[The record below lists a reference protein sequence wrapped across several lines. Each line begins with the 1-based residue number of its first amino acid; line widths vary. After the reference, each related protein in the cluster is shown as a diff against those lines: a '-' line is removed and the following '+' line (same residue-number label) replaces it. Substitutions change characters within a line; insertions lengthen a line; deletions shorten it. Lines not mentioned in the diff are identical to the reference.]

1 MNQKKIYQKP
11 VMKMITLKHRPRLL
25 AGSDRGDGGEMNY
38 IPRYDNDMNH
48 MA

>member
-1 MNQKKIYQKP
+1 MNKKKLYQKP
-11 VMKMITLKHRPRLL
+11 AMRVVVLKHQPLL
-25 AGSDRGDGGEMNY
+25 QTGSGGGDMNY

>member
-11 VMKMITLKHRPRLL
+11 VMKVIPLKHQPRLL
-25 AGSDRGDGGEMNY
+25 VGSGGEMNY

>member
-11 VMKMITLKHRPRLL
+11 VMKVITLKHRPRLL
-25 AGSDRGDGGEMNY
+25 AGSGDGGGDMNY

>member
-1 MNQKKIYQKP
+1 
-11 VMKMITLKHRPRLL
+11 MKVIPLKHQPRLL
-25 AGSDRGDGGEMNY
+25 AGSSGGGDMNY

>member
-1 MNQKKIYQKP
+1 MKVIPLKNQ
-11 VMKMITLKHRPRLL
+11 PRLL
-25 AGSDRGDGGEMNY
+25 AVSNGGDMNY

>member
-11 VMKMITLKHRPRLL
+11 VMKVIPLKQQPCLL
-25 AGSDRGDGGEMNY
+25 TGSYGGGDMNY

>member
-11 VMKMITLKHRPRLL
+11 VMKVIPLKHQSRLL
-25 AGSDRGDGGEMNY
+25 SGSNGGDMNY

>member
-11 VMKMITLKHRPRLL
+11 VMKVIPLNHQPRLL
-25 AGSDRGDGGEMNY
+25 AGSGDGGEMNY

>member
-11 VMKMITLKHRPRLL
+11 VMKVITLKHRPRLL
-25 AGSDRGDGGEMNY
+25 AGSDRGGGDMNY

>member
-11 VMKMITLKHRPRLL
+11 VMKVIPLKHQPRLL
-25 AGSDRGDGGEMNY
+25 TGSGGGDMYY
-38 IPRYDNDMNH
+38 IPRHDDDLNH

>member
-11 VMKMITLKHRPRLL
+11 VMKMITLKHKPRLL
-25 AGSDRGDGGEMNY
+25 QGSGGDMYY

>member
-11 VMKMITLKHRPRLL
+11 VMKVITLKHQLRLL
-25 AGSDRGDGGEMNY
+25 TGSGGDGGDMNY

>member
-25 AGSDRGDGGEMNY
+25 QGSGEGGDMNS